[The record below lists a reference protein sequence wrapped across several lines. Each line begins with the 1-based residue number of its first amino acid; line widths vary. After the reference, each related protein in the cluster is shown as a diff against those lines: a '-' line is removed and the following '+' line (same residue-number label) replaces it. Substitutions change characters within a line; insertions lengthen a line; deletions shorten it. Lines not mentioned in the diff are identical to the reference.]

1 MKPKRKLHSIS
12 RLFNFYENT
21 LDDTAEDVSA
31 ADQIDAVNVSVNIDI
46 VASSKND
53 DVMSSN
59 NGVVTSPKIETIT
72 SSKTDVAS
80 SKADVMTSENEALIE
95 PKDNSHHAMERI
107 QGLPWEEN
115 VMDGSYDHRRNICM
129 FQVQF

>member
-46 VASSKND
+46 VASSKNGD
-53 DVMSSN
+53 FMSSKI
-59 NGVVTSPKIETIT
+59 VTSSKIDTIT

-129 FQVQF
+129 FQVHL